1 MAYVPPHLRKKV
13 TAVAAPPNP
22 TKVEFGAITPSALRA
37 EVGAPPPRGIRFIGN
52 ATGELNIAPNTGLRY
67 SPRSRNATPRK
78 PTRKLTVRRISPNA
92 KPLAKPTTAV
102 SEMPPKFRTMLLHS
116 GVVGPKKAT
125 RKKHKKRHG
134 TRKHK

>member
-22 TKVEFGAITPSALRA
+22 TKVEFGAIT
-37 EVGAPPPRGIRFIGN
+37 PPRGIRFIGN

-78 PTRKLTVRRISPNA
+78 PTRKLTVRRVSPNA

-125 RKKHKKRHG
+125 RRKHKKRHG